1 MKIIIRRISI
11 VIYAIIGW
19 CILLPLSYLFP
30 KKKDL
35 IVFIGGR
42 KEGLFQGNIKF
53 LYQHLEKTHK
63 NLYFLTYSK
72 NEYQKIKKHYNNVVY
87 YPGVKSICLLLSC
100 KIAVVDIYE
109 WIKDFRYFLLFR
121 SKIVQLWHG
130 VGFKRI
136 QLDSPSY
143 IDDQKKFFPRMEA
156 ILYALYPKYDVLIST
171 SKFYTEQLF
180 SRAFKSD
187 KIIETGYPRND
198 VFFRKTTGADL
209 IRCDIESYNKMRQYK
224 KEEYKLILYAPT
236 YRETG
241 GDPISSGAIQL
252 KGLNEYAKRNKLIF
266 VFKFH
271 TYTNLSKHQDN
282 LSNILWFDNELDIYP
297 ALKMI
302 DLLITDYSSI
312 YMDYL
317 LLDKPVLYY
326 PYDYEK
332 YITKDRAIQ
341 FDYEW
346 ITTGTKCYSQ
356 KELLHNIGDILLAGN
371 DAQQNKRSEICDI
384 AFTYKDGKAS
394 ERIRKEIDNILMK

>member
-1 MKIIIRRISI
+1 MSIIIRRVSI
-11 VIYAIIGW
+11 IIYAFIGW

-30 KKKDL
+30 KKNDL

-42 KEGLFQGNIKF
+42 KDGLFQGNIKY
-53 LYQHLEKTHK
+53 LYQYLHKTHES
-63 NLYFLTYSK
+63 LYFLTYSK
-72 NEYQKIKKHYNNVVY
+72 EEYLEIKKFYNKVVL
-87 YPGVKSICLLLSC
+87 YPSAQSIYILLRS

-109 WIKDFRYFLLFR
+109 WIKDFRYFLLRR
-121 SKIVQLWHG
+121 STIVQLWHG

-136 QLDSPSY
+136 QLDSPAY
-143 IDDQKKFFPRMEA
+143 IENRKKFFHRLEA
-156 ILYALYPKYDVLIST
+156 ALYALYPKYDVLVST

-198 VFFRKTTGADL
+198 IFFREIVEDDF
-209 IRCDIESYNKMRQYK
+209 IRCDVEAHHTIQEFK
-224 KEEYKLILYAPT
+224 KEGYKTILYAPT

-241 GDPISSGAIQL
+241 GDPISSGAIHMSV
-252 KGLNEYAKRNKLIF
+252 LNEFAKANKLLF

-271 TYTNLSKHQDN
+271 TYTNLTNTQEN
-282 LSNILWFDNELDIYP
+282 LSNIVWFDNELDVYP
-297 ALKMI
+297 TLKLI

-317 LLDKPVLYY
+317 LLDRPILYY

-332 YITKDRAIQ
+332 YIAKDRAIQ

-346 ITTGTKCYSQ
+346 ITAGTICKSEE
-356 KELLHNIGDILLAGN
+356 ELLKQISYSIIEGKD
-371 DAQQNKRSEICDI
+371 DQKQKRAEICDV
-384 AFTYKDGKAS
+384 AFKFKDERSS
-394 ERIRKEIDNILMK
+394 ERIASEIDNILNN

>member
-1 MKIIIRRISI
+1 MKIIIRRVSI

-19 CILLPLSYLFP
+19 CLLLPLSFVFP
-30 KKKDL
+30 KKKNL

-42 KEGLFQGNIKF
+42 KQGLFQGNIKF
-53 LYQHLEKTHK
+53 LYQYMENSEK

-72 NEYQKIKKHYNNVVY
+72 DEYHEIKKHYDKTIY
-87 YPGVKSICLLLSC
+87 YPGIQSIFLLLRC
-100 KIAVVDIYE
+100 KVAVVDIYE

-121 SKIVQLWHG
+121 AQIVQLWHG

-143 IDDQKKFFPRMEA
+143 IDDQKKFFPRVEA
-156 ILYALYPKYDVLIST
+156 LLYALYPKYNVLIST

-198 VFFRKTTGADL
+198 VFFRETTKADL
-209 IRCDIESYNKMRQYK
+209 IRCDSKSYNKILQYK
-224 KEEYKLILYAPT
+224 KDNYKLILYAPT

-241 GDPISSGAIQL
+241 GDPVSSGAIKL
-252 KGLNEYAKRNKLIF
+252 SDLNQYAKSNHLIF

-271 TYTNLSKHQDN
+271 TYTDLSDQQEDF
-282 LSNILWFDNELDIYP
+282 SNIIWYDNELDIYP
-297 ALKMI
+297 ALTFM
-302 DLLITDYSSI
+302 DLLLTDYSSI

-317 LLDKPVLYY
+317 LLNKPILYY

-332 YITKDRAIQ
+332 YIAQDRAIQ

-346 ITTGTKCYSQ
+346 ITAGEICYSQ
-356 KELLHNIGDILLAGN
+356 KELLLMITKILLEGK
-371 DAQQNKRSEICDI
+371 DEMQLKRDKVCAL
-384 AFTYKDGKAS
+384 AFEYKDGKAS
-394 ERIRKEIDNILMK
+394 ERISNEIHKITNR

>member
-11 VIYAIIGW
+11 VIYAFIGW
-19 CILLPLSYLFP
+19 CILLPLTYLFP

-35 IVFIGGR
+35 VVFIGGR

-53 LYQHLEKTHK
+53 LYQHLEKTHD

-72 NEYQKIKKHYNNVVY
+72 NEYQEIKKYYNNVVC
-87 YPGVKSICLLLSC
+87 YPSVKSVFLLLRC

-143 IDDQKKFFPRMEA
+143 IEDQKKFFPRMEA
-156 ILYALYPKYDVLIST
+156 KLYALYPKYDVLIST
-171 SKFYTEQLF
+171 SEFYSEQLF

-198 VFFRKTTGADL
+198 VFFREITDIDL
-209 IRCDIESYNKMRQYK
+209 NQCDLKAYHKICLFKQEN
-224 KEEYKLILYAPT
+224 YKLILYAPT

-252 KGLNEYAKRNKLIF
+252 KDLNEYAKRNRIVF

-271 TYTNLSKHQDN
+271 TYTDLTDN
-282 LSNILWFDNELDIYP
+282 QEIFSNIIWYDNELDIYP
-297 ALKMI
+297 ALKMM
-302 DLLITDYSSI
+302 DLLVTDYSSI

-317 LLDKPVLYY
+317 LLNKPILYY

-332 YITKDRAIQ
+332 YIEKDRAIQ

-346 ITTGTKCYSQ
+346 ITAGEKCYSQ
-356 KELLHNIGDILLAGN
+356 KELLDWISHILMDGK
-371 DAQQNKRSEICDI
+371 DTQQAKRSEICDL

-394 ERIRKEIDNILMK
+394 ERISNEIDKMLMK

>member
-1 MKIIIRRISI
+1 MSIIIRRVSI
-11 VIYAIIGW
+11 IIYAFIGW

-42 KEGLFQGNIKF
+42 KDGLFQGNIKY
-53 LYQHLEKTHK
+53 LYQYLHKTHE

-72 NEYQKIKKHYNNVVY
+72 EEYLEIKKIYNKVVL
-87 YPGVKSICLLLSC
+87 YPSAQSIYILLRS

-109 WIKDFRYFLLFR
+109 WIKDFRFFLLHR
-121 SKIVQLWHG
+121 STIVQLWHG

-136 QLDSPSY
+136 QLDSPAY
-143 IDDQKKFFPRMEA
+143 IENRKKFFHRLEA
-156 ILYALYPKYDVLIST
+156 ALYALYPKYDVLVST

-187 KIIETGYPRND
+187 RIIETGYPRND
-198 VFFRKTTGADL
+198 IFFRETVKEDL
-209 IRCDIESYNKMRQYK
+209 IRCDVETHQLIQEFKNQDHKV
-224 KEEYKLILYAPT
+224 ILYAPT

-241 GDPISSGAIQL
+241 GDPITSGAIQL
-252 KGLNEYAKRNKLIF
+252 STLNEFAKANKLLF

-271 TYTNLSKHQDN
+271 TYTNLSNSQEN
-282 LSNILWFDNELDIYP
+282 LSNIVWFDNELDVYP
-297 ALKMI
+297 TLKLI

-317 LLDKPVLYY
+317 LLNRPILYY

-332 YITKDRAIQ
+332 YIAKDRAIQ

-346 ITTGTKCYSQ
+346 ITAGTICKSEE
-356 KELLHNIGDILLAGN
+356 ELLKQISNSIIEGKDDQGH
-371 DAQQNKRSEICDI
+371 KRSEICDI
-384 AFTYKDGKAS
+384 AFDFKDGQSSKRIVS
-394 ERIRKEIDNILMK
+394 EINQILKN

>member
-1 MKIIIRRISI
+1 MKIILRRISI

-19 CILLPLSYLFP
+19 CILLPLSSLFP

-63 NLYFLTYSK
+63 NLYFLTYSRK
-72 NEYQKIKKHYNNVVY
+72 EYIEIKKHYNKVIC
-87 YPGVKSICLLLSC
+87 YPSIKSIYLLLRC

-143 IDDQKKFFPRMEA
+143 IEDQKKFFPSLEA

-171 SKFYTEQLF
+171 SEFYTEQLF
-180 SRAFKSD
+180 KRAFKSK
-187 KIIETGYPRND
+187 KIIECGYPRND
-198 VFFRKTTGADL
+198 IFFRETTKNDL
-209 IRCDIESYNKMRQYK
+209 IRCDIEAYNKIWQYK
-224 KEEYKLILYAPT
+224 KEDYKLILYAPT

-241 GDPISSGAIQL
+241 GDPISSQAIQL
-252 KGLNEYAKRNKLIF
+252 HDLNQYAKNNKLIF

-271 TYTNLSKHQDN
+271 TYTNLSDN
-282 LSNILWFDNELDIYP
+282 QEFFSNILSFDNELDVYP
-297 ALKMI
+297 ALKMM

-317 LLDKPVLYY
+317 LLNKPILYY

-332 YITKDRAIQ
+332 YIEKDRAIQ

-346 ITTGTKCYSQ
+346 ITAGEKCYSQ
-356 KELLHNIGDILLAGN
+356 KELLDWISHILMDGK
-371 DAQQNKRSEICDI
+371 DTQQVKRSEICDL

-394 ERIRKEIDNILMK
+394 ERISNEIDKMLMK

>member
-11 VIYAIIGW
+11 VFYALIGW
-19 CILLPLSYLFP
+19 CILLPLSYLFQ
-30 KKKDL
+30 KKKNL

-42 KEGLFQGNIKF
+42 KEGLFQGNIKS
-53 LYQHLEKTHK
+53 LYQHLKKTHE

-72 NEYQKIKKHYNNVVY
+72 NEYQEIKKYYSNVVY
-87 YPGVKSICLLLSC
+87 YPSVKSIFLLLRC

-136 QLDSPSY
+136 QLDSPAY
-143 IDDQKKFFPRMEA
+143 IDDQKKFYPRLEA

-198 VFFRKTTGADL
+198 VFFRETSDADL
-209 IRCDIESYNKMRQYK
+209 IRCDVVAYNKICQYK
-224 KEEYKLILYAPT
+224 KEDYKLILYAPT

-252 KGLNEYAKRNKLIF
+252 HDLNEYANNNKLIF

-271 TYTNLSKHQDN
+271 TYTNLSDN
-282 LSNILWFDNELDIYP
+282 QEAFSNILWFDNELDVYP

-317 LLDKPVLYY
+317 LLNKPILYY

-332 YITKDRAIQ
+332 YIAQDRAIQ

-346 ITTGTKCYSQ
+346 ITTGEKCYSQ
-356 KELLHNIGDILLAGN
+356 KELLTWISTILVGGK
-371 DAQQNKRSEICDI
+371 DKQQNKRSEICDI

-394 ERIRKEIDNILMK
+394 ERIASEINKIINE

>member
-1 MKIIIRRISI
+1 MKILIRRISI
-11 VIYAIIGW
+11 AVYAFIGW
-19 CILLPLSYLFP
+19 CILIPLSYLFP

-53 LYQHLEKTHK
+53 LYQYLEKTHK
-63 NLYFLTYSK
+63 NTYFLTYSK
-72 NEYQKIKKHYNNVVY
+72 NEYQEIKKLYGNVVY
-87 YPGVKSICLLLSC
+87 YPSVKSIFLLLRS

-136 QLDSPSY
+136 QLDSPAY

-187 KIIETGYPRND
+187 KIVETGYPRND
-198 VFFRKTTGADL
+198 VFFRDTTDVDL
-209 IRCDIESYNKMRQYK
+209 IRCDLKAYHKICLFKQQN
-224 KEEYKLILYAPT
+224 YKLILYAPT

-241 GDPISSGAIQL
+241 GDPISSGAIKL
-252 KGLNEYAKRNKLIF
+252 KELNEFAKNNKLIF

-271 TYTNLSKHQDN
+271 TYTNLTNSREN
-282 LSNILWFDNELDIYP
+282 FSNILWFDNELDVYP
-297 ALKMI
+297 ALKMM

-317 LLDKPVLYY
+317 LLNKPVLYY

-346 ITTGTKCYSQ
+346 ITVGEKCYSQ
-356 KELLHNIGDILLAGN
+356 KELQNKLSDILVEGK
-371 DAQQNKRSEICDI
+371 DEQESKRKEICDL
-384 AFTYKDGKAS
+384 AFTHKDGKAS
-394 ERIRKEIDNILMK
+394 ERITAEIDNIIMK